1 VHEPQDIQQE
11 ISRRQDRASMLKQD
25 SEAQRQ
31 KQAIVEYLSVYHE
44 TVGSGAGVTAQAN
57 GQAANESVQTT
68 VGEHPPK
75 VRDRSRPPGIPLV
88 RRDTPPGT

>member
-1 VHEPQDIQQE
+1 MQKQE
-11 ISRRQDRASMLKQD
+11 G
-25 SEAQRQ
+25 EAQRQ

-57 GQAANESVQTT
+57 GQEAAGSGQNT
-68 VGEHPPK
+68 VGEQPPK

-88 RRDTPPGT
+88 RRDNPPGT